1 MRFLAMKLFVCLLDV
16 VVSGTDSLS
25 ETKKMK
31 LLLDINVLPDRKF
44 EVVSARNL
52 SAGEKKMGWLPWDRF
67 VEMMAYYLVGSNCLT
82 LYISRVHWTHG
93 SING

>member
-1 MRFLAMKLFVCLLDV
+1 MCVDV
-16 VVSGTDSLS
+16 VVSGADTLS

-52 SAGEKKMGWLPWDRF
+52 SEKKTGWLPWDRF
-67 VEMMAYYLVGSNCLT
+67 KEMMVYYLVRLT
-82 LYISRVHWTHG
+82 ITESLVELEQCC
-93 SING
+93 